1 MTFEEKLKQLLKDD
15 GLVELWVERAAIIE
29 FDGEETVYKMIKE
42 KEDARAELDTTYIL
56 D

>member
-29 FDGEETVYKMIKE
+29 FDGEETVCKMIKE
-42 KEDARAELDTTYIL
+42 KEDAKQNRPPTYIL